1 MRIMKRILIVLM
13 ALLAFASCKEG
24 GQRNGS
30 GETAGSPSGPAEVKP
45 LNIIFDT
52 DMGNDIDDA
61 LALQMLLNY
70 EKAGRINL
78 IGITICKANPNAIA
92 FVDGYCRFNGRND
105 VPLGYVYD
113 GVTPEDGTFLLPTLN
128 AKYNGKPVM
137 EPARTIDSKLPEAY
151 KLMRQLLAGAEDGSV
166 TLVAV
171 GPMTNMGRLMAS
183 KADEI
188 SPLSGVELVKAK
200 VCRVV
205 TMAALFS
212 DRFPFPEWNVQCD
225 VPNCKNLFELCPVPL
240 TTAGYEVGYDL
251 KYPHTSILSD
261 FGTPEAHPLCV
272 AYQSYM
278 QMPYDRETWDLT
290 AVLEAVEPGKWFNYS
305 SKGTIKLDEY
315 GNAVLEPSKDGLQNY
330 LVMAPEQQPLALK
343 ALVDRSTGKKM

>member
-1 MRIMKRILIVLM
+1 MKKILIVLM
-13 ALLAFASCKEG
+13 SLLTLAACK
-24 GQRNGS
+24 S
-30 GETAGSPSGPAEVKP
+30 GDSGKNIENTGMPSAPVEAKP

-70 EKAGRINL
+70 EKAGRLNL
-78 IGITICKANPNAIA
+78 LGITICKANPHAIP

-105 VPLGYVYD
+105 IPLGYVYD

-128 AKYNGKPVM
+128 AEYNGKPIM
-137 EPARTIDSKLPEAY
+137 EPVRTIDSNLPEAY
-151 KLMRQLLAGAEDGSV
+151 KLIRQLLAAAEDGSV
-166 TLVAV
+166 TLIAV
-171 GPMTNMGRLMAS
+171 GPMTNMGRLMTS
-183 KADEI
+183 QADEI

-212 DRFPFPEWNVQCD
+212 EKFPFPEWNVECD
-225 VPNCKNLFELCPVPL
+225 VPSCRNLFELCPVPL
-240 TTAGYEVGYDL
+240 TTSGYEVGYEL

-272 AYQSYM
+272 AYRSYM

-305 SKGTIKLDEY
+305 SKGSIKLDEY
-315 GNAVLEPSKDGLQNY
+315 GNAVLEPSKNGLQNY

-343 ALVDRSTGKKM
+343 ALVDRTTGKKL